1 MFLAGNTCVYPCLRG
16 GVIYGICG
24 FVGRATPCL
33 VGDDVGSI
41 PTCCALE
48 MWRCHGLQVT
58 VQNRLVGPWWI
69 APGDTTARRLPPKEA
84 DTDFVRL
91 PWAGAPGLSPE

>member
-1 MFLAGNTCVYPCLRG
+1 MCVSVPAWG
-16 GVIYGICG
+16 GIYGICG
-24 FVGRATPCL
+24 FAGRATPCL